1 MKFRIY
7 RKSRNGGAIRR
18 LPEDGRPA
26 LMMAGRKLE
35 NGKEVKDMMWEESI
49 DRVLDLITR
58 TAASLADMAECEE
71 LLHNM
76 DAQSS
81 LIQSVLDAETETA
94 EFIESFGLHEI
105 NVDAVKHCKTRFI
118 EINQQILMHIQKIQS
133 HGYNLGSI
141 CSTVQLEIM
150 TLSKELSLLG

>member
-7 RKSRNGGAIRR
+7 RKSRNGGVLRR

-49 DRVLDLITR
+49 SRVLDLITR

-76 DAQSS
+76 DAQSG

-94 EFIESFGLHEI
+94 EFVESFGLHEI

-133 HGYNLGSI
+133 YGYNLGTI
-141 CSTVQLEIM
+141 CSTVQLEIL
-150 TLSKELSLLG
+150 TLSKEIAMLK